1 MIIEI
6 IKSEYWSKSD
16 AFLLPLTGIKKSI
29 LTNVRSYLFW
39 KNYSIENYN
48 LIVVVEGS
56 DKFER
61 DEYAR
66 MELFPVFDKNGYL
79 IESYDSEDKSIY
91 VLDISEWAMD
101 IEMFISGKYSKMSSE
116 AKKMI
121 VKFHTYN
128 KSNIH
133 VHIYG
138 VLYPKEPLPIL
149 DNKSPLQYVIDNYGE
164 GFEALEEIGEIGG
177 IYVKESETLVISD
190 NETIVD
196 DNMTV

>member
-66 MELFPVFDKNGYL
+66 MELF
-79 IESYDSEDKSIY
+79 
-91 VLDISEWAMD
+91 ISLNL
-101 IEMFISGKYSKMSSE
+101 S
-116 AKKMI
+116 
-121 VKFHTYN
+121 
-128 KSNIH
+128 
-133 VHIYG
+133 
-138 VLYPKEPLPIL
+138 
-149 DNKSPLQYVIDNYGE
+149 
-164 GFEALEEIGEIGG
+164 
-177 IYVKESETLVISD
+177 
-190 NETIVD
+190 
-196 DNMTV
+196 